1 MNLEGKVNIKAS
13 RDVVW
18 SFLTDADSVSRC
30 MPGLESMEILEPGK
44 KFRAVGALG
53 LGTIKVKMNTDV
65 EWLDLDAPNRA
76 KMKMTGSA
84 PGSSINVSSQI
95 DLSDGADGSTDMRWS
110 ADIKVVGTIASLASR
125 LMKPVTQKMTG
136 EFFTCIK
143 KKIEK

>member
-1 MNLEGKVNIKAS
+1 MNLEGKLNIKAS

-65 EWLDLDAPNRA
+65 EWLELDAPNQA
-76 KMKMTGSA
+76 KMKMTGSG
-84 PGSSINVSSQI
+84 PGSSINVSSQM
-95 DLSDGADGSTDMRWS
+95 DLSDGADGSTDMKWS
-110 ADIKVVGTIASLASR
+110 AEVKVVGTIASLASR

-136 EFFTCIK
+136 EFFTCVK